1 MEAILLSRRGKKY
14 YCRVWVPEE
23 LREYLGNRKELKK
36 SLRTTSRVEAKVA
49 ACALIGKAEQTFARL
64 RCRVLTERELTII
77 AGELIAEFT
86 GRLTDHRRNRKDAMD
101 WLFNDAG
108 LFPAIDTDII
118 DTALKSPK
126 TPAEVVALSKYFTDQ
141 IDRLQAE
148 LATES
153 YGRQTRLMAK
163 QVIAEK
169 QLAIKMPPAAWFH
182 DPTNSP
188 FSDVPEPPTDEE
200 LAVWNTAA
208 PAELNEI
215 IKTLLQAQ
223 IDAFTYAREQAEG
236 KLNTP
241 YQLEI
246 GKRIE
251 DSKHRPKLSELYA
264 GFKQFK
270 LSKKKWGIKSEKK
283 YRAIFDEVIK
293 ILGDKEA
300 AEYRS
305 DDAVTLISEL
315 QQYNEPSTATGKV
328 EFISS
333 LYKFALKTPESQ
345 DRWKVRGNPF
355 TEMQVAGKRD
365 VENVPYSQDDLI
377 NLVTGLL
384 AIRTMV
390 EPHRLWVPL
399 IALYSGMRQNEI
411 CQLRVDD
418 IEQEGKVLVFRI
430 RHNPALRQK
439 TKNKKSRKCPVHPM
453 LVKLGFL
460 KFLET
465 QKNNGSDRLFSTLS
479 YSEGKDWTGR
489 IRTWWNETYQVK
501 YVEDTTE
508 KSFHSM
514 RKNFIDWFRQNKM
527 YDKASDRAVIQ
538 SMVGHDRGKDVTGE
552 HYETAFPSEVQYSML
567 KKLDYG
573 FPVDLV
579 ARLAAKGRE

>member
-1 MEAILLSRRGKKY
+1 
-14 YCRVWVPEE
+14 
-23 LREYLGNRKELKK
+23 
-36 SLRTTSRVEAKVA
+36 
-49 ACALIGKAEQTFARL
+49 
-64 RCRVLTERELTII
+64 
-77 AGELIAEFT
+77 
-86 GRLTDHRRNRKDAMD
+86 
-101 WLFNDAG
+101 
-108 LFPAIDTDII
+108 
-118 DTALKSPK
+118 
-126 TPAEVVALSKYFTDQ
+126 
-141 IDRLQAE
+141 
-148 LATES
+148 
-153 YGRQTRLMAK
+153 
-163 QVIAEK
+163 
-169 QLAIKMPPAAWFH
+169 
-182 DPTNSP
+182 
-188 FSDVPEPPTDEE
+188 
-200 LAVWNTAA
+200 
-208 PAELNEI
+208 
-215 IKTLLQAQ
+215 
-223 IDAFTYAREQAEG
+223 
-236 KLNTP
+236 
-241 YQLEI
+241 
-246 GKRIE
+246 
-251 DSKHRPKLSELYA
+251 
-264 GFKQFK
+264 
-270 LSKKKWGIKSEKK
+270 
-283 YRAIFDEVIK
+283 
-293 ILGDKEA
+293 
-300 AEYRS
+300 
-305 DDAVTLISEL
+305 
-315 QQYNEPSTATGKV
+315 
-328 EFISS
+328 
-333 LYKFALKTPESQ
+333 
-345 DRWKVRGNPF
+345 
-355 TEMQVAGKRD
+355 
-365 VENVPYSQDDLI
+365 
-377 NLVTGLL
+377 
-384 AIRTMV
+384 MV